1 MSGRL
6 TEPVEIVLDLPF
18 PPSMNRIWRAGGRKS
33 TGGRAVYGSDEY
45 RDWMREADNLVMA
58 RRAFPKRKIHGAF
71 SAEVTLSRAH
81 GRGDVDNRIKPLLD
95 YAQSRDL
102 IRNDSDCQRV
112 TAEWGEAE
120 AGCRVVLRE
129 WPT

>member
-6 TEPVEIVLDLPF
+6 PEPVEIAIELPF
-18 PPSMNRIWRAGGRKS
+18 PPSVNRIWRAGRKS
-33 TGGRAVYGSDEY
+33 TGKRTVYRSDEY
-45 RDWMREADNLVMA
+45 LDWTREADKLVMA

-81 GRGDVDNRIKPLLD
+81 GRGDIDNRIKPLLD
-95 YAQSRDL
+95 YAQSRDI

-112 TAEWGEAE
+112 TAEWGDAE
-120 AGCRVVLRE
+120 HGCRLTLRE
-129 WPT
+129 WRT